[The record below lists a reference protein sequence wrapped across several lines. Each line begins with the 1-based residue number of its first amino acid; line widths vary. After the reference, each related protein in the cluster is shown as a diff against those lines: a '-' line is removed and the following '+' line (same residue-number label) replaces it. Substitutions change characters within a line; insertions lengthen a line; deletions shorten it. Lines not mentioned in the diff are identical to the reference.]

1 MRTNADIQQYLDVI
15 KRRKTQFFLPGL
27 AVFILMVVVA
37 FALPPVYKSSATIL
51 VEAQEIP
58 ADLVRTTVTGY
69 VEERLQTISQIILGR
84 DNLREII
91 KRFDLYSNL
100 SDSTRFE
107 EGIKDLRANIK
118 LEPITADVNTQKFG
132 KPTIATIA
140 FTLSCEGSEPTKL
153 AQVVNHIASLYLEH
167 NTKERERQAHG
178 TIQFIDNQLTGLRSE
193 IQNLEKQI
201 AEYKEQH
208 VGELPELMQLNLQ
221 TMERLQREIDA
232 KQENIKS
239 LVNRKIYLE
248 GQLALLEPIM
258 YKVTSDGKRTLTP
271 REELEALRSQYLS
284 QSTVLSEEHPDMVSL
299 KKKISAMEG
308 QVTTQTDIR
317 QRQKDLYDKESQL
330 ALVSKKYADQ
340 HPDVIALR
348 KEVARLR
355 KEIKSLSASQG
366 SLKVDDA
373 TPENPAYINIKTS
386 ITSTKMEIDT
396 AQKELQLLQ
405 EKYAEYQRR
414 VENTP
419 KVEQKYIDLQRDY
432 TNAKQKYQ
440 DNMAKLLTARE
451 AQGLEEGQLGEK
463 FTILDRATV
472 PTAPDKP
479 NRLALVL
486 LGVVLA
492 AGAGLGFGSVAEY
505 LDHSVHRA
513 DELAGVAGQPVL
525 AAIPYFETPE
535 DVTRTRRRK
544 VLFAFS
550 ALGLLVLGTGVAIFF
565 RAPWR

>member
-1 MRTNADIQQYLDVI
+1 
-15 KRRKTQFFLPGL
+15 
-27 AVFILMVVVA
+27 
-37 FALPPVYKSSATIL
+37 
-51 VEAQEIP
+51 
-58 ADLVRTTVTGY
+58 
-69 VEERLQTISQIILGR
+69 
-84 DNLREII
+84 
-91 KRFDLYSNL
+91 
-100 SDSTRFE
+100 
-107 EGIKDLRANIK
+107 
-118 LEPITADVNTQKFG
+118 
-132 KPTIATIA
+132 
-140 FTLSCEGSEPTKL
+140 
-153 AQVVNHIASLYLEH
+153 
-167 NTKERERQAHG
+167 
-178 TIQFIDNQLTGLRSE
+178 
-193 IQNLEKQI
+193 
-201 AEYKEQH
+201 
-208 VGELPELMQLNLQ
+208 
-221 TMERLQREIDA
+221 
-232 KQENIKS
+232 
-239 LVNRKIYLE
+239 
-248 GQLALLEPIM
+248 
-258 YKVTSDGKRTLTP
+258 
-271 REELEALRSQYLS
+271 
-284 QSTVLSEEHPDMVSL
+284 
-299 KKKISAMEG
+299 
-308 QVTTQTDIR
+308 
-317 QRQKDLYDKESQL
+317 
-330 ALVSKKYADQ
+330 
-340 HPDVIALR
+340 
-348 KEVARLR
+348 VARLR

-373 TPENPAYINIKTS
+373 TPENPAYITIKTS

-513 DELAGVAGQPVL
+513 DELAGVVGQPVL

-535 DVTRTRRRK
+535 DVTRARRRK
-544 VLFAFS
+544 VLFACS
-550 ALGLLVLGTGVAIFF
+550 ALGLLVLGTGAVIFF